1 MQPARA
7 PRSFDAA
14 VYRARR
20 ARVAAN
26 YLEDGVLVLH
36 CGSLK
41 TRSNDTHYRF
51 RPDSDFY
58 YLTGLAE
65 PEAVMVLRPGSSP
78 SFVLFVQPRSPE
90 AELWNGRRCGPE
102 GAVSIYG
109 ADVAYPI
116 SELDRRLPALLDGC
130 ERLYA
135 PQPRAECLELVLTR
149 AMQHLARRNRYGEH
163 APHVLEDARRMLG
176 EERILKDAH
185 ALRCL
190 RRAAE
195 ISCAAHVE
203 AMRTTRP
210 GLFEYELE
218 ALLEY
223 HFRRHGSTGPGY
235 TSIVGGGA
243 NATILHYIDNC
254 DPLRAGELL
263 LIDAGAEW
271 DFFTADITRT
281 FPVSGRF
288 TPAQRDLYEVVLR
301 ANEAG
306 IEQAAPDITID
317 VIHEHCLRELCSGL
331 RDMGLLRGSVE
342 ELIET
347 EAYAPYYMHR
357 TSHWLG
363 ADVHDAGLYCVSR
376 KPRPLLPGF
385 VFTIEP
391 GLYVAEDDPDAP
403 EELRGVGIRIEDD
416 VLITEEGAEVL
427 TADVPKRVAELEAL
441 VGQAAR

>member
-1 MQPARA
+1 M
-7 PRSFDAA
+7 
-14 VYRARR
+14 
-20 ARVAAN
+20 AAN
-26 YLEDGVLVLH
+26 YLLDGGALLLH
-36 CGSLK
+36 GGALK

-65 PEAVMVLRPGSSP
+65 AESVMVLRPDRSP

-102 GAVSIYG
+102 GAVTIFG
-109 ADVAYPI
+109 ADVAYPL
-116 SELDRRLPALLDGC
+116 SEIDQRLPQLLDGC
-130 ERLYA
+130 ERLYV
-135 PQPRAECLELVLTR
+135 PQQGAASLEHVLNRALR
-149 AMQHLARRNRYGEH
+149 RLARRNRYGEH

-185 ALRCL
+185 ALECL
-190 RRAAE
+190 RRAVE
-195 ISCAAHVE
+195 ITSDAHIE
-203 AMRTTRP
+203 AMRNTRP
-210 GLFEYELE
+210 GLHEYEIE

-223 HFRRHGSTGPGY
+223 HFRRNGSTGAGY

-254 DPLRAGELL
+254 APLRAGELL

-271 DFFTADITRT
+271 DFFSADITRT
-281 FPVSGRF
+281 FPISGQF

-306 IEQAAPDITID
+306 IAQAAPDITID

-331 RDMGLLRGSVE
+331 RDIGLLKGSVE

-347 EAYAPYYMHR
+347 DAYMPYYMHR

-391 GLYVAEDDPDAP
+391 GLYVAEDDPVAP
-403 EELRGVGIRIEDD
+403 EEMRGVGIRIEDD
-416 VLITEEGAEVL
+416 ILVTEDGAEVL
-427 TADVPKRVAELEAL
+427 TRKVPKRVHELEAL
-441 VGQAAR
+441 VGEAVR